1 LNEALLNPRL
11 ISNTISN
18 FEELQLAAVLV
29 HVLLEFLRGKF
40 PIFDLQVTAY
50 DLCQAERPSP
60 DASAAY
66 FSDGA
71 RLGNR
76 LVAILCMA
84 LETNEDATV
93 IQDCYGT
100 ILEASLHSRVVWEAF
115 VEHPQVLR
123 LHQVLL
129 LSDTRQSVREHVS
142 QKIASVCGGDLP
154 ATCPLTKGEI
164 ASRFWA
170 VISTI
175 LPDSVRLPAQ
185 SQQLFDIAEHVFRAN
200 DEYTRNE
207 SSLRLCL
214 TTWSDILL
222 NHEHQEFV
230 GRDDVDRVVFGLT
243 KLILCC
249 ILSLKSL
256 KKPLSAGDTMEKIF
270 KKYIFTKRYVAYIL
284 KMDRSQDERF

>member
-1 LNEALLNPRL
+1 
-11 ISNTISN
+11 
-18 FEELQLAAVLV
+18 
-29 HVLLEFLRGKF
+29 LEFLRGKF
-40 PIFDLQVTAY
+40 PIVALQVTAY

-60 DASAAY
+60 DVSAAY
-66 FSDGA
+66 FLDGA

-76 LVAILCMA
+76 LVTILCMA

-129 LSDTRQSVREHVS
+129 LSDPRQSVREHVS
-142 QKIASVCGGDLP
+142 RKIASVCGGDLP
-154 ATCPLTKGEI
+154 TTCPLTKGEI

-170 VISTI
+170 VVSTI

-214 TTWSDILL
+214 KTWSDILL

-270 KKYIFTKRYVAYIL
+270 KKYIFTKRYVAQIV
-284 KMDRSQDERF
+284 KTDRSRDEQF